1 MTLAIL
7 LVVASLCLFVL
18 EVLVVSFGAITIAA
32 VGLGAAGV
40 FFGFKV
46 STAFGWTLVGILV
59 VGVPLALKGAF
70 ALMHKLPWTRG
81 FYLERTN
88 LKDEERRAGASIDRE
103 LLGRE
108 GRATSALR
116 PSGSAEIDGRPVQ
129 VVSTGSMVDA
139 GTRIRVVD
147 ITGNR
152 IVVEEIEA

>member
-40 FFGFKV
+40 FFAFKV
-46 STAFGWTLVGILV
+46 STVFGWTMIGTLV
-59 VGVPLALKGAF
+59 VGVPLVLKGAF

-81 FYLERTN
+81 FYLSRQN
-88 LKDEERRAGASIDRE
+88 LKDEERRAGAQIDRE

-108 GRATSALR
+108 GLATSPLR
-116 PSGSAEIDGRPVQ
+116 PAGNAEIDGQPLQ
-129 VVSTGSMVDA
+129 VVSTGSMVDP
-139 GTRIRVVD
+139 GTRVRVVD

-152 IVVEEIEA
+152 IVVEEIDA